1 MLEYF
6 QPYQVNN
13 SLVVAWMSF
22 ITVDVVVR
30 FLIWKSNTLQIETI
44 KYMRRRFLFLHQKII
59 PMRIYFCESVKRVK
73 IMHGEFC
80 VLCLGSFT
88 KDDPHLA
95 KMLQHTT
102 YTRYEVHQVVN
113 VTEDLKPPSLL
124 WYWCTLTQIWEYGED
139 RYISLFKLL
148 KNDMIMNDSQ

>member
-1 MLEYF
+1 MDEFHYRWCSSAISHLKVEY
-6 QPYQVNN
+6 PADWDYQIYAKKIPFPASENYTNEN
-13 SLVVAWMSF
+13 SFLWECETSEDHAW
-22 ITVDVVVR
+22 R
-30 FLIWKSNTLQIETI
+30 
-44 KYMRRRFLFLHQKII
+44 
-59 PMRIYFCESVKRVK
+59 
-73 IMHGEFC
+73 
-80 VLCLGSFT
+80 VLCLRSFT